1 MDLSL
6 DTQIQIVIDNLKY
19 AVNENY
25 RSIEN
30 PDQGY
35 PFAAGYSRS
44 AMVNA
49 VDQLESIM
57 KWYNSTDKDLS
68 TFISHS

>member
-1 MDLSL
+1 MTL

-25 RSIEN
+25 RSIQN
-30 PDQGY
+30 PDEGY

-44 AMVNA
+44 AMQTA
-49 VDQLESIM
+49 VEQLESIM
-57 KWYNSTDKDLS
+57 KWYNSTDKDVS
-68 TFISHS
+68 TFISH